1 MAYSAALNTIY
12 NHYLSAY
19 APKGTTR
26 YDAHKRSELKSIYNT
41 ILKLNKESPLY
52 LPETNDESTQGSF
65 GTPLLP
71 LADLTAQI
79 C

>member
-1 MAYSAALNTIY
+1 MEIISQMTQLFLHGRTGASYSRMKGGAVMAYSAALNTIY

-41 ILKLNKESPLY
+41 CLLYTSPS
-52 LPETNDESTQGSF
+52 PRD
-65 GTPLLP
+65 
-71 LADLTAQI
+71 
-79 C
+79 

>member
-26 YDAHKRSELKSIYNT
+26 YDAHKRSELKST
-41 ILKLNKESPLY
+41 IIPS
-52 LPETNDESTQGSF
+52 SS
-65 GTPLLP
+65 
-71 LADLTAQI
+71 
-79 C
+79 

>member
-26 YDAHKRSELKSIYNT
+26 YDAHKRRELKSIYNT
-41 ILKLNKESPLY
+41 ILKLNKESPL
-52 LPETNDESTQGSF
+52 
-65 GTPLLP
+65 
-71 LADLTAQI
+71 
-79 C
+79 

>member
-41 ILKLNKESPLY
+41 ILKQNPPFTFRKQM
-52 LPETNDESTQGSF
+52 TNQSS
-65 GTPLLP
+65 LLSV
-71 LADLTAQI
+71 
-79 C
+79 

>member
-41 ILKLNKESPLY
+41 ILKLNKESPLTFRKQM
-52 LPETNDESTQGSF
+52 TNQSS
-65 GTPLLP
+65 LLSV
-71 LADLTAQI
+71 
-79 C
+79 